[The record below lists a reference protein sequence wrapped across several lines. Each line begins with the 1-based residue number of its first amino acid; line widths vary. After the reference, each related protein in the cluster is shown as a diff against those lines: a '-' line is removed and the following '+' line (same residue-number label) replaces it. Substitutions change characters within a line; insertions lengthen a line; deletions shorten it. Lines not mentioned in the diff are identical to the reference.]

1 MLYKSDYIAIQMEN
15 KIEREMNKKQLN
27 IRIEE
32 DLLNALKVKLE
43 QYGDDTTI
51 TDFLKN
57 IIQEEVRPNGFGH
70 NIFETVS
77 NHEDYI
83 PFSRII
89 LKEDKIDNRFKAY
102 KRDIATKSYVI
113 SKRGATPDMV
123 IEAEELLIP
132 TYRIATNPEWDFED
146 DSEEYRKQIDKQIE
160 YALNIEEDKQV
171 LIAMDCAVNC
181 RKKSNIYNLS
191 LTNGYRTACGE
202 LKENLITP
210 KYILIHPWLYE
221 TSKDEIL
228 SIIDKN
234 ISIIE
239 SIMVP
244 KTSIYITG
252 NEEILGRIVVRKDT
266 TKVQCDNPK
275 IFKYGVVAYRYI
287 GTGIINDYALC
298 KVTLQDKNEIELLKI
313 KDKCKEIILTEEKSG
328 DN

>member
-1 MLYKSDYIAIQMEN
+1 M
-15 KIEREMNKKQLN
+15 EREMNKKQLN

-32 DLLNALKVKLE
+32 DLLNALKAKLE

-57 IIQEEVRPNGFGH
+57 IIQEEVKPNSFGH
-70 NIFETVS
+70 NVFETVS

-89 LKEDKIDNRFKAY
+89 LKEDKTDNSFKAY
-102 KRDIATKSYVI
+102 KRDVATISYVI
-113 SKRGATPDMV
+113 PKRGSTPEMI

-146 DSEEYRKQIDKQIE
+146 DSEEYRDQINKQIE
-160 YALNIEEDKQV
+160 YSLNIEEDKQV
-171 LIAMDCAVNC
+171 LAAMDCSVLNN
-181 RKKSNIYNLS
+181 KKRNIFNTS
-191 LTNGYRTACGE
+191 LTRGYRAACGE
-202 LKENLITP
+202 LKDNLITP

-221 TSKDEIL
+221 TSKDEL
-228 SIIDKN
+228 LNIIDKN

-239 SIMVP
+239 SIIIP
-244 KTSIYITG
+244 KKSIYITG
-252 NEEILGRIVVRKDT
+252 NEEILGRLIIRKDT
-266 TKVQCDNPK
+266 TKVQCDDPK
-275 IFKYGVVAYRYI
+275 RFKYGIVAYRYI
-287 GTGIINDYALC
+287 GTGIINDYSLC

-313 KDKCKEIILTEEKSG
+313 KEKCDKIILTEEKSG